1 MRGVLSIRFF
11 PKLMPLTFYETL
23 NNNQRLQE
31 FSKLFLGLMPSTGRV
46 APRRYAGNARK
57 RRTRRFFDWN
67 PVAWRAMAGSADSGI
82 FRVDLETTCVSRT
95 SQKSQLRADL
105 SGEDLQLAARFS

>member
-1 MRGVLSIRFF
+1 MAL
-11 PKLMPLTFYETL
+11 
-23 NNNQRLQE
+23 
-31 FSKLFLGLMPSTGRV
+31 
-46 APRRYAGNARK
+46 
-57 RRTRRFFDWN
+57 
-67 PVAWRAMAGSADSGI
+67 RAMAGSADSGI